1 MAQSHSGELVNV
13 MRGAGLEPPEA
24 LLAFGT
30 SVKRKEH
37 PLYGAHFNP
46 DAPAAKST
54 HVKFD

>member
-1 MAQSHSGELVNV
+1 